1 MVDDARLVAELLPT
15 VRALLTDSERLAA
28 MSSAA
33 RRQAVPDAA
42 AHIAAEI
49 ERLAGG
55 ARD

>member
-1 MVDDARLVAELLPT
+1 
-15 VRALLTDSERLAA
+15 VRALLTDPERLAA

-42 AHIAAEI
+42 AHIAAAI